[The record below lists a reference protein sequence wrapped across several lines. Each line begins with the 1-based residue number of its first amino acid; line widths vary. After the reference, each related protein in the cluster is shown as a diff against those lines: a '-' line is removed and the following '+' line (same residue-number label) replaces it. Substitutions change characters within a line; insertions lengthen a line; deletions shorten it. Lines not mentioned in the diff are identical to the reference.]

1 MKLDQRK
8 DQSQSNR
15 NLRVKV
21 SCPITEALVK
31 ETEKVPQESGEK
43 TLPADEYWKRL
54 SRFSSLHEVW
64 LHNA

>member
-8 DQSQSNR
+8 DQFQSNR

-54 SRFSSLHEVW
+54 
-64 LHNA
+64 